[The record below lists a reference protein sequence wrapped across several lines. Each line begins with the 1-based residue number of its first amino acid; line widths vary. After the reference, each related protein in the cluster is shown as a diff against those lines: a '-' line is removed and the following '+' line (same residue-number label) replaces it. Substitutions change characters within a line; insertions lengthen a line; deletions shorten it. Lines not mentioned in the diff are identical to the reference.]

1 MGDVGQNCSLYM
13 KTCTVTGIQIVT
25 GDCDGQKQEAQ
36 AGTAPEWGFL
46 IPVKLNKFTHDFANV
61 SPKADKLL

>member
-1 MGDVGQNCSLYM
+1 M
-13 KTCTVTGIQIVT
+13 KTYTITGIQIVT
-25 GDCDGQKQEAQ
+25 GDRDGQKQKAQ

-46 IPVKLNKFTHDFANV
+46 ISVKLNKFTHDFANV